1 MEKTKELTLK
11 QRLQKLSEEPIP
23 FFHSLT
29 PFAAGYTQG
38 FNSEKKRLVAALVN
52 NSEVTKD
59 FINESISVPI
69 NDSSLFMHAF
79 IDGSVDY
86 RKKIDTILS
95 DKYQEREVR
104 ILPFLFVFLENSKHH
119 LSFIYCIC
127 YTLNRHSNNQ

>member
-1 MEKTKELTLK
+1 MEKTKNLTLK
-11 QRLQKLSEEPIP
+11 QRLQKLSEEPTP

-29 PFAAGYTQG
+29 PFAAGFTQG
-38 FNSEKKRLVAALVN
+38 FNYEKKRLVAALLN

-59 FINESISVPI
+59 FIKESIIVPI

-95 DKYQEREVR
+95 DK
-104 ILPFLFVFLENSKHH
+104 
-119 LSFIYCIC
+119 
-127 YTLNRHSNNQ
+127 

>member
-1 MEKTKELTLK
+1 MEKTKNLTLK
-11 QRLQKLSEEPIP
+11 HRLQNLSESPTP

-38 FNSEKKRLVAALVN
+38 FNSEKKRLVAELVN

-59 FINESISVPI
+59 FVNEPISVPI

-86 RKKIDTILS
+86 RKKVYTILS
-95 DKYQEREVR
+95 DK
-104 ILPFLFVFLENSKHH
+104 
-119 LSFIYCIC
+119 
-127 YTLNRHSNNQ
+127 

>member
-1 MEKTKELTLK
+1 MEEKTLK
-11 QRLQKLSEEPIP
+11 QKLQELSEEPTP

-38 FNSEKKRLVAALVN
+38 FNIEKKRLVSALVN

-59 FINESISVPI
+59 FIKEHIIVPI

-95 DKYQEREVR
+95 DK
-104 ILPFLFVFLENSKHH
+104 
-119 LSFIYCIC
+119 
-127 YTLNRHSNNQ
+127 

>member
-1 MEKTKELTLK
+1 MEKTKKLTLK

-38 FNSEKKRLVAALVN
+38 FNSEKKRLVAELVN

-59 FINESISVPI
+59 FVNEPIRVPI
-69 NDSSLFMHAF
+69 SDNILFMHAF

-86 RKKIDTILS
+86 RKKIKTVLS
-95 DKYQEREVR
+95 DK
-104 ILPFLFVFLENSKHH
+104 
-119 LSFIYCIC
+119 
-127 YTLNRHSNNQ
+127 

>member
-1 MEKTKELTLK
+1 MEENTLK
-11 QRLQKLSEEPIP
+11 QKLHELSEEPTP

-38 FNSEKKRLVAALVN
+38 FNSEKKRLVSALVN

-59 FINESISVPI
+59 FIKEPI
-69 NDSSLFMHAF
+69 IVQIEDSSLFMHAF

-95 DKYQEREVR
+95 DK
-104 ILPFLFVFLENSKHH
+104 
-119 LSFIYCIC
+119 
-127 YTLNRHSNNQ
+127 

>member
-1 MEKTKELTLK
+1 MEKTKKLTLK
-11 QRLQKLSEEPIP
+11 QRLQNLSEEPTP

-38 FNSEKKRLVAALVN
+38 FNYEKKRLVAALVN

-59 FINESISVPI
+59 FINEPIIVPI
-69 NDSSLFMHAF
+69 DNSSLFMHAF

-86 RKKIDTILS
+86 RKKIETILP

-104 ILPFLFVFLENSKHH
+104 SLPFLFALSENSKHN
-119 LSFIYCIC
+119 LSFICCLC
-127 YTLNRHSNNQ
+127 YTINRHSGSQ

>member
-1 MEKTKELTLK
+1 MAEKTLK
-11 QRLQKLSEEPIP
+11 QKLQELSEEPTP

-38 FNSEKKRLVAALVN
+38 FNREKKRLVSALVN

-59 FINESISVPI
+59 FINEPISVPI
-69 NDSSLFMHAF
+69 NDSSLFIHAF

-95 DKYQEREVR
+95 DK
-104 ILPFLFVFLENSKHH
+104 
-119 LSFIYCIC
+119 
-127 YTLNRHSNNQ
+127 

>member
-1 MEKTKELTLK
+1 MEEKTLK
-11 QRLQKLSEEPIP
+11 QKLQELSEEPTP

-38 FNSEKKRLVAALVN
+38 FNYEKKRLVAELVN

-59 FINESISVPI
+59 FINEPISVPI

-86 RKKIDTILS
+86 RKKVDNILS
-95 DKYQEREVR
+95 DK
-104 ILPFLFVFLENSKHH
+104 
-119 LSFIYCIC
+119 
-127 YTLNRHSNNQ
+127 

>member
-11 QRLQKLSEEPIP
+11 QRLQNLSESQTP

-38 FNSEKKRLVAALVN
+38 FNSEKKRLVAELVN

-59 FINESISVPI
+59 FVNEPISVPI

-86 RKKIDTILS
+86 RKKVDNILS
-95 DKYQEREVR
+95 DK
-104 ILPFLFVFLENSKHH
+104 
-119 LSFIYCIC
+119 
-127 YTLNRHSNNQ
+127 

>member
-1 MEKTKELTLK
+1 MAEKTLK
-11 QRLQKLSEEPIP
+11 QKLQELSESSTP

-29 PFAAGYTQG
+29 PFAAGFTQG
-38 FNSEKKRLVAALVN
+38 FNYEKKRLVASLVN

-59 FINESISVPI
+59 FINEPIIVPI

-95 DKYQEREVR
+95 DK
-104 ILPFLFVFLENSKHH
+104 
-119 LSFIYCIC
+119 
-127 YTLNRHSNNQ
+127 

>member
-1 MEKTKELTLK
+1 MAEKTLK
-11 QRLQKLSEEPIP
+11 QKLQELSEESTP

-59 FINESISVPI
+59 FIKEYIIVPI

-86 RKKIDTILS
+86 RKKIETILS
-95 DKYQEREVR
+95 DK
-104 ILPFLFVFLENSKHH
+104 
-119 LSFIYCIC
+119 
-127 YTLNRHSNNQ
+127 

>member
-1 MEKTKELTLK
+1 MAEKTLK
-11 QRLQKLSEEPIP
+11 QKLQELSEESTP

-59 FINESISVPI
+59 FIKEYIIVPI

-79 IDGSVDY
+79 IDGSVEY
-86 RKKIDTILS
+86 RKKIETILS
-95 DKYQEREVR
+95 DK
-104 ILPFLFVFLENSKHH
+104 
-119 LSFIYCIC
+119 
-127 YTLNRHSNNQ
+127 

>member
-1 MEKTKELTLK
+1 MEEKTLK
-11 QRLQKLSEEPIP
+11 QKLQELSEEPTP

-59 FINESISVPI
+59 FINEPISVSI

-86 RKKIDTILS
+86 RKKIETILS
-95 DKYQEREVR
+95 DK
-104 ILPFLFVFLENSKHH
+104 
-119 LSFIYCIC
+119 
-127 YTLNRHSNNQ
+127 

>member
-1 MEKTKELTLK
+1 MAENTLK
-11 QRLQKLSEEPIP
+11 QKLQELSESPTP

-29 PFAAGYTQG
+29 PFAAGFTQG
-38 FNSEKKRLVAALVN
+38 FNYEKKRLVASLVN

-59 FINESISVPI
+59 FINEPIIVPI

-95 DKYQEREVR
+95 DK
-104 ILPFLFVFLENSKHH
+104 
-119 LSFIYCIC
+119 
-127 YTLNRHSNNQ
+127 

>member
-1 MEKTKELTLK
+1 MAEKTLK
-11 QRLQKLSEEPIP
+11 QKLQKLSEEQIP

-38 FNSEKKRLVAALVN
+38 FNSEKKRLVSALVN

-59 FINESISVPI
+59 FIKEHIIVPI

-86 RKKIDTILS
+86 RKKIKTVLS
-95 DKYQEREVR
+95 DK
-104 ILPFLFVFLENSKHH
+104 
-119 LSFIYCIC
+119 
-127 YTLNRHSNNQ
+127 

>member
-1 MEKTKELTLK
+1 MAEKTLK
-11 QRLQKLSEEPIP
+11 QKLQELSEEPTP

-29 PFAAGYTQG
+29 PFAAGFTQG
-38 FNSEKKRLVAALVN
+38 FNYEKKRLVASLVN

-59 FINESISVPI
+59 FINEPIRVPI

-95 DKYQEREVR
+95 DK
-104 ILPFLFVFLENSKHH
+104 
-119 LSFIYCIC
+119 
-127 YTLNRHSNNQ
+127 